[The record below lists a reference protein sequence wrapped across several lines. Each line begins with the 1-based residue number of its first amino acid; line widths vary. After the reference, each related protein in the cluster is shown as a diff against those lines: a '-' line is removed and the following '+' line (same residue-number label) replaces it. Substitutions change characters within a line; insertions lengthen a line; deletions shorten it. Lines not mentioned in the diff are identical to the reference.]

1 VSYLHTHTHS
11 CHTNTHTLHT
21 ILQEKAKLY
30 QQKVDELMS
39 LQRQSLEAQ
48 HERADT
54 LDAALRSA
62 QQEAAR
68 AANAVEVHKADLKD
82 LKAAHTALAA
92 RCDELTAREE
102 AARAGKERAR
112 EQAATA
118 QRRAERAKSSVNK
131 LQAQLGGA
139 AAAASEGAAAAAAAA
154 EEGQYYGSSVG
165 GSAAAAAAE
174 GALLLQEEVQELRKV
189 MRCSVCS
196 ARQKNCVITKC
207 YHMFCKECVDENLRT
222 RHRKCPACGK
232 GFGADDVHAIWLT

>member
-1 VSYLHTHTHS
+1 LSHTTLNLHA
-11 CHTNTHTLHT
+11 
-21 ILQEKAKLY
+21 ILQDKAQLY

-68 AANAVEVHKADLKD
+68 VANAAEGYKADLRD

-102 AARAGKERAR
+102 AARAGEERAR

-139 AAAASEGAAAAAAAA
+139 VAAAAASEGAAAAAAAA
-154 EEGQYYGSSVG
+154 EEGQYYGGSTAG
-165 GSAAAAAAE
+165 GSAAAAATE